1 MKLDVKDSKLAI
13 AIPSASA
20 KVSIHLMTSMVD
32 ALLELDRL
40 GVTYEFLLEK
50 HNSLIQFARE
60 SLALGFL
67 ETDCTHILWL
77 DDDIVPDPSHIV
89 RLLYLAQHYPMVG
102 GAYVTKNFSNPKFV
116 IKNMEVG
123 ELGLYKADGMG
134 LGFVCMQRQVIEDV
148 AKDTSDDMFRVYKET
163 LEDGSKNKVG
173 EDMHFFRMAK
183 KQGYTLYVD
192 PTIDLGHEG
201 SFTYKASL
209 RETLRHGGSKR
220 S

>member
-13 AIPSASA
+13 AIPTASG
-20 KVSIHLMTSMVD
+20 KVPLDLMTAVVN
-32 ALLELDRL
+32 ALVELDRL
-40 GVTYEFLLEK
+40 GVTYEFLKEQG
-50 HNSLIQFARE
+50 NSLIQFARE
-60 SLALGFL
+60 SLAFSFL
-67 ETDCTHILWL
+67 ETECTHVLWI

-102 GAYVTKNFSNPKFV
+102 AAYVTKNFDNPKFIV
-116 IKNMEVG
+116 KNIEPG

-134 LGFVCMQRQVIEDV
+134 LGFVCMQRQVIEDI

-183 KQGYTLYVD
+183 KQGYQLYVD
-192 PTIDLGHEG
+192 PTIQLGHDG
-201 SFTYKASL
+201 HFRYKASL
-209 RETLRHGGSKR
+209 REAIKRGSKR

>member
-13 AIPSASA
+13 AIPSASGKIPLDVLPA
-20 KVSIHLMTSMVD
+20 MVN
-32 ALLELDRL
+32 ALVELDRL
-40 GVTYEFLLEK
+40 GVTYEFLNEK

-60 SLALGFL
+60 ALAFAFL

-77 DDDIVPDPSHIV
+77 DDDIKPEASHIV
-89 RLLYLAQHYPMVG
+89 RLLYLASQYPMIG
-102 GAYVTKNFSNPKFV
+102 AAYVTKNFDNPKFIV
-116 IKNMEVG
+116 KDIEKA
-123 ELGLYKADGMG
+123 ELGLYTAKGMG

-148 AKDTSDDMFRVYKET
+148 AKDTSDDMFRVYKEV
-163 LEDGSKNKVG
+163 LEDGTKNKVG

-192 PTIDLGHEG
+192 PTITLGHEG
-201 SFTYKASL
+201 SFTYKANL
-209 RETLRHGGSKR
+209 REAIANGTKR